1 MTSNKSAYWITLCNK
16 ILCNYHVD
24 NLVFQID
31 QSEFSFVEYIMSNN
45 LSDMLVH

>member
-1 MTSNKSAYWITLCNK
+1 MSSKYWLCG
-16 ILCNYHVD
+16 HVD

-31 QSEFSFVEYIMSNN
+31 QSEFRFVEYIMSNN